1 MVGKIFPLI
10 DNCLQTNPQEA
21 QQQLKDTML
30 RTQEAQQHLEK
41 LKRFDIEGAYVAA
54 SAQLIQYILKGFTVI
69 KLIGT

>member
-41 LKRFDIEGAYVAA
+41 LSV
-54 SAQLIQYILKGFTVI
+54 
-69 KLIGT
+69 